1 MGCGNTVYERGK
13 IVPHYIAQRT
23 VGEQH
28 VTITRITADMIEV
41 RSYNERTKHEESITV
56 KTVHEAMIEMQ
67 SIISA
72 ELRKQQGEGL

>member
-1 MGCGNTVYERGK
+1 MPY
-13 IVPHYIAQRT
+13 YIAQRT

-41 RSYNERTKHEESITV
+41 RSYNERTKHEESMTV

-67 SIISA
+67 TIISNH
-72 ELRKQQGEGL
+72 LKTQQGEGL